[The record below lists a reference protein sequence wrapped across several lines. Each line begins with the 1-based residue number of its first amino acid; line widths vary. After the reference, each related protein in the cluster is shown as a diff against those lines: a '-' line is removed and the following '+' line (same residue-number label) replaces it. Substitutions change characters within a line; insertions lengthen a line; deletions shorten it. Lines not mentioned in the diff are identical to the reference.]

1 MSATFS
7 HFSAA
12 RKAHLLFSPGV
23 ARRTLACVVLEAA
36 FVLAVSKTP
45 SLRSVAD
52 EVLAAVE
59 FKLLQGAHSLAWWSV
74 VAMLA
79 SSCCALQIILS
90 AASVGCSGLNGL
102 LGPIRPP
109 MLAATVL
116 LQASAWHVVMFRK
129 PEQAAPVALGSA
141 ITVVLTLLPELLH
154 LVEAS
159 SRRRRPA
166 AAAGGVGE
174 ELQLK
179 LTKVGCTACEV
190 KVRSV
195 AEACTGVVRCD
206 VNIDTGVAT
215 VGVAAGA
222 DVAAV
227 RATLTTALAKAGYE
241 RVADS
246 DCASCDAAA
255 GGDACVR
262 KSAVPMAKKL
272 PGATSSTPWWSD
284 ERLGALVGGLL
295 GSSCCAVQLGL
306 NLLASLGV
314 GLFGVGC
321 AGFNTYLGP
330 LRPYLRAATAIFFA
344 GRWAAC
350 RPKRRGALLLWTL
363 LAVALTMLP
372 ELLLHAG
379 AAAIAPPSDGA
390 VRISLQVEG
399 MGCEACQIAVTGVLQ
414 RASGVL
420 DATADFEA
428 GKAQMLVQPTWGFN
442 LTQLAAAVEDAG
454 FELNVSSAVVDGA
467 SSEVA

>member
-1 MSATFS
+1 MAATIS
-7 HFSAA
+7 SFSAA

-23 ARRTLACVVLEAA
+23 ARRTLACVALEAA
-36 FVLAVSKTP
+36 LLAIVATTP

-52 EVLAAVE
+52 DVLAAVE

-90 AASVGCSGLNGL
+90 AASVGCSGLNSL

-109 MLAATVL
+109 MLAATAL
-116 LQASAWHVVMFRK
+116 LQASAWHVVLFRK

-141 ITVVLTLLPELLH
+141 VTVVLTLLPELLH
-154 LVEAS
+154 LIEAR

-179 LTKVGCTACEV
+179 LTKVGCTACEA

-195 AEACTGVVRCD
+195 AEACAGIVKCD
-206 VNIDTGVAT
+206 VDIDTGVAT
-215 VGVAAGA
+215 VAVAAGA

-241 RVADS
+241 RVPDS
-246 DCASCDAAA
+246 DCASCDSAA
-255 GGDACVR
+255 GGEACVR
-262 KSAVPMAKKL
+262 
-272 PGATSSTPWWSD
+272 TSSAPVAKERPAAISGTPWWSD
-284 ERLGALVGGLL
+284 ERLGALIGGLL
-295 GSSCCAVQLGL
+295 GSSCCALQLGL

-330 LRPYLRAATAIFFA
+330 LRPYTRAATAIFFA

-350 RPKRRGALLLWTL
+350 PPKRRRALLLWTL

-372 ELLLHAG
+372 ELLLHTG

-390 VRISLQVEG
+390 VRISLQVDG
-399 MGCEACQIAVTGVLQ
+399 MGCEACQIAVSGVLQ
-414 RASGVL
+414 RSSGVL

-428 GKAQMLVQPTWGFN
+428 GRAQMLVQPKWGFN
-442 LTQLAAAVEDAG
+442 LTKLAEAVEDAG
-454 FELNVSSAVVDGA
+454 FELNLSSAVFDGGP
-467 SSEVA
+467 SELA